1 MVHGDVKGVSNRL
14 ETLGHIILI
23 LLCLFLK
30 TNIMIDEEGNA
41 RLTDFGISRMLD
53 ARGTTTKT
61 IGGTVRWMA
70 RELVLP
76 DDDDDTA
83 AVPVT
88 YESDVWSFGM
98 TVLEVLFSLTVPFE
112 FSCLISVD
120 SYR

>member
-1 MVHGDVKGVSNRL
+1 
-14 ETLGHIILI
+14 
-23 LLCLFLK
+23 
-30 TNIMIDEEGNA
+30 
-41 RLTDFGISRMLD
+41 MLD

-112 FSCLISVD
+112 HTRMPRIFCYEYHA
-120 SYR
+120 SYARLPTIIGNPRNV

>member
-1 MVHGDVKGVSNRL
+1 
-14 ETLGHIILI
+14 
-23 LLCLFLK
+23 
-30 TNIMIDEEGNA
+30 MIDEEGNA

-98 TVLEVLFSLTVPFE
+98 TVLEVHFSLTDPFD